1 MTAPPRVVLDTNIV
15 LSALVFGGASAGAVR
30 HGWREGR
37 YTPLASRDT
46 IGELMRVLAYPRF
59 RLTVPEQE
67 ELLADYLPHVQV
79 VPMPDPP
86 PDVPT
91 CRDVFDLPDL
101 TAAYTM
107 EQALSEAREIGYTGV
122 ERGRRMPADT
132 EGLRSYLS
140 ANGLFLCGGWCSGN
154 LLVNDVKTEIEAVR
168 ALGEPL
174 LSLPYETPATPAA

>member
-1 MTAPPRVVLDTNIV
+1 MTAPPRVMLDTNIV

-46 IGELMRVLAYPRF
+46 IEELMRALAYPRF
-59 RLTVPEQE
+59 RLTAPEQE

-91 CRDVFDLPDL
+91 CRDVFDLPFLQLAVVGRARWLVSGDRDL
-101 TAAYTM
+101 L
-107 EQALSEAREIGYTGV
+107 ALAEVFKPRGGCRIATLETFVRSVRLPTG
-122 ERGRRMPADT
+122 
-132 EGLRSYLS
+132 
-140 ANGLFLCGGWCSGN
+140 
-154 LLVNDVKTEIEAVR
+154 
-168 ALGEPL
+168 
-174 LSLPYETPATPAA
+174 